1 MMNKILVSLI
11 LGALPLTMMAQ
22 DDDMY
27 FVPSKKSSV
36 STTTVRTVRPAPTFY
51 SGSNR
56 SVDEYNRR
64 GGSYYEVLPTDSAG
78 NDIISFN
85 GELGVYPDSN
95 AVEDFALTREMSRWD
110 GYEPD
115 PNAYAEGCRDGRR
128 DSWSL
133 YSWHSPWFYS
143 SYYPWYDS
151 YWYWRDPWYYGGWYD
166 PWYYSWYDPWYYGY
180 GYDRPWY
187 NSYWYGG
194 YYYPHYYY
202 GGVVS
207 YYNGPAGTERHGRIS
222 YSGPRGSSN
231 GRSTT
236 YSAGTF
242 GWRSIGSA
250 TAGRTSSFGGSRSSS
265 AASTRSASTSST
277 RRVSSNAYG
286 NFGGSRTTSPSR
298 TTTTNSSNT
307 RSTYTPP
314 APSISSSSSS
324 SSSGSFGG
332 GGSFG
337 GSRSSGGGGGSFGGG
352 GGGSRGGGSFG
363 GRR

>member
-1 MMNKILVSLI
+1 MMKKILVSLI

-36 STTTVRTVRPAPTFY
+36 STTTVRSSVRPAPTFY

-64 GGSYYEVLPTDSAG
+64 GGSYYEVLPTDSVG

-115 PNAYAEGCRDGRR
+115 PNAYAEGYRDGRR

-143 SYYPWYDS
+143 TYYPWYDS

-166 PWYYSWYDPWYYGY
+166 PWYYGWYDPWYYGY
-180 GYDRPWY
+180 YRPY
-187 NSYWYGG
+187 YSYWYGG
-194 YYYPHYYY
+194 YYYPHYYG

-207 YYNGPAGTERHGRIS
+207 YNGPTGTERHGRVS
-222 YSGPRGSSN
+222 YNGPRGASN
-231 GRSTT
+231 GRTTAYST
-236 YSAGTF
+236 GTF
-242 GWRSIGSA
+242 GGRALGSA
-250 TAGRTSSFGGSRSSS
+250 TTGRSGSFGGSRSSS
-265 AASTRSASTSST
+265 SGVTRTTATGTTT
-277 RRVSSNAYG
+277 RRVSSTAAG
-286 NFGGSRTTSPSR
+286 NFGGARTTSSR
-298 TTTTNSSNT
+298 TTTTAPT
-307 RSTYTPP
+307 RSTTTSSPSYS
-314 APSISSSSSS
+314 APSV
-324 SSSGSFGG
+324 
-332 GGSFG
+332 
-337 GSRSSGGGGGSFGGG
+337 SRSSAK
-352 GGGSRGGGSFG
+352 
-363 GRR
+363 